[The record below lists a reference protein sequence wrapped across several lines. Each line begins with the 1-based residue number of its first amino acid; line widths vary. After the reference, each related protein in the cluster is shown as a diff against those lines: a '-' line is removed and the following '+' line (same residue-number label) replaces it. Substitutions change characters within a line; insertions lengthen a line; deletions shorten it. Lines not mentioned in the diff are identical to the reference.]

1 MRRNRRLAPALPA
14 VSRQPHPDAS
24 TEIRLQRIVSLRL
37 AVARKEALLA
47 EDQEQLAGLRQTVAR
62 HPNWDGHGKRQ
73 QQITTLPGEIGMLEE
88 AVAGLHDD
96 IAARA
101 EGLSDVD
108 LAYL

>member
-1 MRRNRRLAPALPA
+1 MKFGCRLPPALPA
-14 VSRQPHPDAS
+14 APRRPHPDAS

-37 AVARKEALLA
+37 AIARKEALLA
-47 EDQEQLAGLRQTVAR
+47 ADQEQLAGLRQTVAR
-62 HPNWDGHGKRQ
+62 HPNWDGSFDRQ
-73 QQITTLPGEIGMLEE
+73 HQITTLLGEISELEE
-88 AVAGLHDD
+88 AVAGLHDE